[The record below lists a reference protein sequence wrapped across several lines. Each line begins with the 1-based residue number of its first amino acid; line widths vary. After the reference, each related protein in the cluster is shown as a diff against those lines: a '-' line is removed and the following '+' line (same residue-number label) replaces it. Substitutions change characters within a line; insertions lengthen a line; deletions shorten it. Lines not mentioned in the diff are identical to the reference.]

1 MSMRANERIK
11 RMPAGRYK
19 RRRQGRKQKSGAEI
33 GIEKQAKEFR

>member
-11 RMPAGRYK
+11 RMPAGRFI
-19 RRRQGRKQKSGAEI
+19 GVEDGEELKSGAEI